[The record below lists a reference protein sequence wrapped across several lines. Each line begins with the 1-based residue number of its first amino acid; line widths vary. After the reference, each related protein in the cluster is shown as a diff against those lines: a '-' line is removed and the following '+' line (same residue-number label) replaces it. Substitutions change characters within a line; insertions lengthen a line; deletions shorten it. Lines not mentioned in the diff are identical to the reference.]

1 LPIPAA
7 TNAATGSSTPPI
19 VARLVALAT
28 ARAGLTASLGLLL
41 AVMAVTFAITHFS
54 MTSDTNSLISHR
66 LPWRQRES
74 TFDRLF
80 QPEGDQIVAV
90 IDGATP
96 ELAEQAAAAMEARL
110 RGRPDLFRFVTRP
123 DAGPY
128 FAKEGVLF
136 QDEADVRSQMNA
148 LVKAQP
154 FLGPLAADPS
164 LRGLAGTLST
174 AVQGVASGQA
184 TLGDLDR
191 PVAAL
196 GRTLDDLR
204 AGRPATFS
212 WRTLIS
218 GKPASA
224 RELRRVVLASPVLDF
239 AKLQSGAGPSD
250 FIRRAAIQDHFDTAH
265 GVRLRLT
272 GPVPLQDEEFGTL
285 ADRAALI
292 GALAAAAI
300 LIMLWMAVRSPRLI
314 LAIFVT
320 TLVGL
325 VCAAAAGLAIFH
337 RFNVISVAF
346 IPLFVGLGID
356 FGIQFSVRFRSEFTA
371 GVSRRDALIASG
383 AGMGKSLT
391 LAAAAIAVGFLAFA
405 PTAYLGVSQLG
416 VIAGLGMFIALGLN
430 LTLLPALIQL
440 LGAPHGADAHEAA
453 FLERLDGVIL
463 GHRRLVIGVAVVA
476 AGICAASLPW
486 LTFDFNTLH
495 LKSAK
500 AESVST
506 LLDLM
511 SDPEQSPN
519 TIEIVAPSLPGAQA
533 LAAKLARLP
542 EVSEARTLTSFVP
555 EDQAP
560 KLAAISDAAALL
572 DLTLDPLVVA
582 PPPTDAETVT
592 ALRQTAADLRA
603 AARVSDPTISRSA
616 LTLAGD
622 LDWLAAEPSETRAKG
637 EQLLMPGLAT
647 VLSQT
652 RDALAA
658 APVTVADIPAEIG
671 RDWLTPDGRA
681 RVSVLPKGDA
691 NKTAVLNRFIDAV
704 QQVAPHATGP
714 AVEFREGGRAVA
726 GAFAEAGLLSFVA
739 ITALLYAVL
748 RRTRHVAITM
758 APIILTGLLTLG
770 SCVAI
775 GQPLNFANIIALPL
789 LFGIGVAFH
798 IYFVLAWRGGGSH
811 LLQSS
816 LTRAVFFSA
825 LATATGFGSLWAS
838 SHPGTASMGKLL
850 MISLVW
856 TLVSALLFQPALMG
870 PPPDA
875 TRAPPHS

>member
-1 LPIPAA
+1 MPTPAAPDPAA
-7 TNAATGSSTPPI
+7 TSARPPF
-19 VARLVALAT
+19 VARLVAVAT
-28 ARAGLTASLGLLL
+28 ARAWATAGLGLLL
-41 AVMAVTFAITHFS
+41 ALLAATFATTHFS

-66 LPWRQRES
+66 LAWRQREA

-80 QPEGDQIVAV
+80 QPEGDQIVTV
-90 IDGATP
+90 IDGKTP
-96 ELAEQAAAAMEARL
+96 ELAEQAAAALTARL
-110 RGRPDLFRFVTRP
+110 RSRPDLFRFVTRP

-136 QDEADVRSQMNA
+136 QDETEVRSQMDA

-154 FLGPLAADPS
+154 FLGPLAADPT

-174 AVQGVASGQA
+174 AMQGVGAGQA
-184 TLGDLDR
+184 TLGELDR

-196 GRTLDDLR
+196 GQTLGALR
-204 AGRPATFS
+204 AGGPATFS

-218 GKPASA
+218 GKAAGTSD
-224 RELRRVVLASPVLDF
+224 LRRVVLASPVLDF

-250 FIRRAAIQDHFDTAH
+250 FIRRAAAQDHFDPAH
-265 GVRLRLT
+265 GVRVRLT
-272 GPVPLQDEEFGTL
+272 GPVPLQDEEFATL

-292 GALAAAAI
+292 GGLAAAAI
-300 LIMLWMAVRSPRLI
+300 LTMLWMAVRSPRLI

-320 TLVGL
+320 TLIGL
-325 VCAAAAGLAIFH
+325 ICAAAGGLAIFH

-356 FGIQFSVRFRSEFTA
+356 FGIQFTVRFRSEFIP
-371 GVSRRDALIASG
+371 GVSPRDALIASG

-405 PTAYLGVSQLG
+405 PTAYVGVSQLG
-416 VIAGLGMFIALGLN
+416 VIAGLGMFIALALN
-430 LTLLPALIQL
+430 LTLLPALIYL
-440 LGAPHGADAHEAA
+440 LGAPHGAATHEGA
-453 FLERLDGVIL
+453 FLRQLDAVIL
-463 GHRRLVIGVAVVA
+463 GRRRLVIGVAVA
-476 AGICAASLPW
+476 AGLVCAASLPW

-500 AESVST
+500 VESVST

-511 SDPEQSPN
+511 SDPRQSPN
-519 TIEIVAPSLPGAQA
+519 TVEIVTPSLPAADA
-533 LAAKLARLP
+533 LARRLERLP
-542 EVSEARTLTSFVP
+542 QVSEARTLTSFVP
-555 EDQAP
+555 QDQAP
-560 KLAAISDAAALL
+560 KLAAIADAAALL

-582 PPPTDAETVT
+582 PPPTDEETIG
-592 ALRQTAADLRA
+592 ALRQTALDLRA
-603 AARVSDPTISRSA
+603 AARVSSPDASRSA
-616 LTLAGD
+616 MVLAGD
-622 LDWLAAEPSETRAKG
+622 LDWLAAAPPATRAKA
-637 EQLLMPGLAT
+637 EQLLMPGLST

-658 APVTVADIPAEIG
+658 APATLADIPIEIS
-671 RDWLTPDGRA
+671 RDWLAPDGRA

-691 NKTAVLNRFIDAV
+691 NKTAVLNGFIDAV
-704 QQVAPHATGP
+704 QKLAPRSTGP

-726 GAFAEAGLLSFVA
+726 GAFAEAGLLSFLA

-758 APIILTGLLTLG
+758 APIVLTGLLTLG

-850 MISLVW
+850 MISLIW

-870 PPPDA
+870 PPPEPA
-875 TRAPPHS
+875 KP